1 MSDNTSDAGALLL
14 FGMAAILVL
23 AFIAAIFTI
32 PSSTPKSTT
41 QEIAP
46 APKSTT
52 QEIAPINN
60 PIPEVYEVKTDT
72 TYYYAV
78 WIMPNGEKTVY
89 ICHQGGVNT
98 GAGAVFE
105 MAQAVHPD
113 GTPVTPEEL
122 GIVVSQD
129 TDKENQSP

>member
-1 MSDNTSDAGALLL
+1 MSDNNSDAGALLL
-14 FGMAAILVL
+14 FGMVAILVL

-32 PSSTPKSTT
+32 PSPTSKSAT
-41 QEIAP
+41 QETAP

-60 PIPEVYEVKTDT
+60 PVPEVYEVETNT
-72 TYYYAV
+72 SYYYSV

-89 ICHQGGVNT
+89 ICYQSNGSIFG
-98 GAGAVFE
+98 

-122 GIVVSQD
+122 GIVVPQD
-129 TDKENQSP
+129 MDEENQSS

>member
-1 MSDNTSDAGALLL
+1 MSDNNSSAWTLVV
-14 FGMAAILVL
+14 FGIILIVL
-23 AFIAAIFTI
+23 GYIVFIF
-32 PSSTPKSTT
+32 SSLIPKSAT

-46 APKSTT
+46 APKSTM
-52 QEIAPINN
+52 QEITPIDN

-89 ICHQGGVNT
+89 ICYQGNGPT
-98 GAGAVFE
+98 FG

-122 GIVVSQD
+122 GIVVPQD
-129 TDKENQSP
+129 MDKENQSP

>member
-1 MSDNTSDAGALLL
+1 MSNNNSDAGALLL
-14 FGMAAILVL
+14 FGMVAILVL

-32 PSSTPKSTT
+32 PSPTSKSAT
-41 QEIAP
+41 QETAP

-60 PIPEVYEVKTDT
+60 PVPEVYEVETNT
-72 TYYYAV
+72 SYYYSV

-89 ICHQGGVNT
+89 ICYRSYASIFG
-98 GAGAVFE
+98 

-122 GIVVSQD
+122 GIVVPQD

>member
-1 MSDNTSDAGALLL
+1 MSDNNSDAWARALLL
-14 FGMAAILVL
+14 FGMVVILVL

-32 PSSTPKSTT
+32 PSSTPKNTT
-41 QEIAP
+41 QEIAS

-60 PIPEVYEVKTDT
+60 PIPEVYEVKTNT
-72 TYYYAV
+72 EYYYSV

-89 ICHQGGVNT
+89 ICYRSNGPIFG
-98 GAGAVFE
+98 

-122 GIVVSQD
+122 GIVVPQD
-129 TDKENQSP
+129 MDGENQSP